1 MLSLASQLSCPCS
14 NGVVE
19 NAASLSSSAGRIWV
33 MSPRTRDARDP
44 GGGVYSARWRPVE
57 VPDDLD
63 EVAPIKGRVRL
74 PAEIAWSGQPEYDLG
89 DRQQLRRVYE
99 QVLRDGT
106 ADEIRHYLRASVL
119 LELWD
124 ELFLPTYVR
133 HAWGPWVSAR
143 RGTA

>member
-1 MLSLASQLSCPCS
+1 
-14 NGVVE
+14 
-19 NAASLSSSAGRIWV
+19 
-33 MSPRTRDARDP
+33 MSPPRTRDARHP
-44 GGGVYSARWRPVE
+44 GGGVYTARWRPVE

-63 EVAPIKGRVRL
+63 ELAPIEGQVRL
-74 PAEIAWSGQPEYDLG
+74 PVEIAWSGQPEYDLG

-106 ADEIRHYLRASVL
+106 ADEIRRYVRASVL
-119 LELWD
+119 LEVWD

-133 HAWGPWVSAR
+133 HAGERWVSAR